1 MTWFEVF
8 IPAKDD
14 DGLNVTLTVE
24 APNWIGA
31 LRTGLA
37 NIGEGQEAISNVM
50 CDIKEDNSIHVTNP
64 STSRVFRLKE
74 TAAPA
79 DKKAAAAP
87 KPAAPAEV
95 LEAPE
100 PIEEVVE
107 AKAEKA
113 PPSHAAKAT
122 AQVPRP
128 DFTAGAEKAGAKKA
142 GASKAPPS
150 DAKTDK
156 VEKVEKAPPPKRTT
170 GQFSEA
176 PVAADRKETKRTK
189 EQPAIGRVETNQ
201 VRIDDIIAD
210 IFEATQ
216 ELQWDGKV
224 QPKKVAEKLLE
235 LALQKVPA
243 ESGTFYLADINGKEL
258 SFEAVSGPKADALKK
273 SKLKVPVGQ
282 GVIGFC
288 AQEGICLVI
297 EDMENDKHYFSGIA
311 DAIGYQPKNT
321 LCSSAEKNG
330 RLYGAIQLINSK
342 KGKFG
347 PAEMEII
354 RYVGLTA
361 AEMLD
366 RAFEQE

>member
-14 DGLNVTLTVE
+14 EGLNVTLTVE

-64 STSRVFRLKE
+64 STNRVFRLKE
-74 TAAPA
+74 TAAPS

-87 KPAAPAEV
+87 KPAAPSEV
-95 LEAPE
+95 QEAPE
-100 PIEEVVE
+100 PIEEVS
-107 AKAEKA
+107 AK
-113 PPSHAAKAT
+113 T
-122 AQVPRP
+122 
-128 DFTAGAEKAGAKKA
+128 
-142 GASKAPPS
+142 APPS
-150 DAKTDK
+150 DQAKATTKVAKPDFAKGEATKEEGKRADK
-156 VEKVEKAPPPKRTT
+156 SEKKKTKETTAPVGAPPPKRTT
-170 GQFSEA
+170 GQFNEA
-176 PVAADRKETKRTK
+176 PVAAIRQETKRTK
-189 EQPAIGRVETNQ
+189 EQPAIGRVETTT
-201 VRIDDIIAD
+201 VKIDDVIAD

-216 ELQWDGKV
+216 ELQWDGNIE
-224 QPKKVAEKLLE
+224 PKKVAEKLLS

-243 ESGTFYLADINGKEL
+243 DAGTFYLADINGKEL
-258 SFEAVSGPKADALKK
+258 TFEAVVGPKADAIKK

-297 EDMENDKHYFSGIA
+297 EDMENDRHYFKGIA

-321 LCSSAEKNG
+321 LCASAEKNG
-330 RLYGAIQLINSK
+330 RLFGAIQLINAK
-342 KGKFG
+342 KGAFG
-347 PAEMEII
+347 AAEMEII

-366 RAFEQE
+366 RAFEQD